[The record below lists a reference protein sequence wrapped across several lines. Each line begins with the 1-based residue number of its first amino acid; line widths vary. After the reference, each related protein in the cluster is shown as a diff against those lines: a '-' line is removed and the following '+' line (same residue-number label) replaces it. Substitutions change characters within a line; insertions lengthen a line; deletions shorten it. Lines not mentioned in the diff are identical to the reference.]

1 MKHSASP
8 SPTLHRMD
16 APCQTQQTD
25 GQRDVTVCPFVS

>member
-1 MKHSASP
+1 
-8 SPTLHRMD
+8 MD